1 MSTSQKAKKVLLAL
15 GISKISPA
23 QVIANSEHYVL
34 CMTGNAHFPSPSPT
48 LAAVSAQTTV
58 LQNAY
63 TLSLQRTKGSVSA
76 MHVQLDALKLL
87 LKSLVSYVEGIANA
101 DPVNAVEIAQSSGIP
116 EKKAAVHTPKTFS
129 VKLGKVKGSVMLN
142 TKAVKGGVYIYQMTT
157 DPNNAAS

>member
-1 MSTSQKAKKVLLAL
+1 
-15 GISKISPA
+15 
-23 QVIANSEHYVL
+23 
-34 CMTGNAHFPSPSPT
+34 
-48 LAAVSAQTTV
+48 
-58 LQNAY
+58 
-63 TLSLQRTKGSVSA
+63 

-129 VKLGKVKGSVMLN
+129 AKLGKVKGSVMLN

-157 DPNNAAS
+157 DPNNAASWVTLVSDKVVKFTKSGLTSGVRYYFRVAVVSRSVQGDWSHELDLVVQ